1 MNCIQILNKSQK
13 ELKKFNIKNVELDCE
28 ILLSNVLKVTRE
40 NLLINLNKKLEEKE
54 KRFFFKYV
62 ERRKKK
68 EPIAYIIGY
77 KDFWKKRFYVNK
89 KVLIPRPDTE
99 VLVEEALKFIPSN
112 KSQRIM
118 DVGTGSG
125 CILLSKLLE
134 RKKCFGVGIDVSK
147 EAIHIAKYNAKI
159 QQLENRLKFF
169 NANIDNICTG
179 KYDFIV
185 SNPPYINKNKIKYLE
200 EDVRLFE
207 PCQALDGGMYGT
219 SVTEKLIRKSSK
231 LLKKN
236 GKMIIEIQ
244 SESVNKIKNVLKR
257 NNFFINNIS
266 RDLSNK
272 IRCIV
277 CTNLG

>member
-1 MNCIQILNKSQK
+1 MN
-13 ELKKFNIKNVELDCE
+13 
-28 ILLSNVLKVTRE
+28 R
-40 NLLINLNKKLEEKE
+40 
-54 KRFFFKYV
+54 
-62 ERRKKK
+62 
-68 EPIAYIIGY
+68 PISYIIGY
-77 KDFWKKRFYVNK
+77 KDFWKKRFYINK

-125 CILLSKLLE
+125 CILLSILLE

-185 SNPPYINKNKIKYLE
+185 SNPPYINKNRIKYLE
-200 EDVRLFE
+200 EDIRLFE
-207 PCQALDGGMYGT
+207 PCLALDGGMYGT
-219 SVTEKLIRKSSK
+219 SVTEKLIKKSSK

-244 SESVNKIKNVLKR
+244 SESVNRIKNVLIE
-257 NNFFINNIS
+257 NSFFINKIS
-266 RDLSNK
+266 KDLSNR

>member
-40 NLLINLNKKLEEKE
+40 NLLINLNKKIEEKE
-54 KRFFFKYV
+54 KRFFLKYV

-68 EPIAYIIGY
+68 EPVAYIIGY
-77 KDFWKKRFYVNK
+77 KDFWKKRFYIDQ

-118 DVGTGSG
+118 DAGTGSG
-125 CILLSKLLE
+125 CILLSILLE

-159 QQLENRLKFF
+159 QQLENRSKFF
-169 NANIDNICTG
+169 NVNIDNINSG

-185 SNPPYINKNKIKYLE
+185 SNPPYINKNRIKYLE
-200 EDVRLFE
+200 EDIRLFE
-207 PCQALDGGMYGT
+207 PCLALDGGMYGT